1 MDIELMITTRTLTFI
16 IFLAFGS
23 TNNALSE
30 EGIQEDSRIALVP
43 HGLLFRPLLANTYE
57 ARVGLLSQLG
67 KNQLRLDIG
76 NSIDLL
82 QYSVVK
88 DSTSFSMGT
97 DFFTYTLLR
106 GERNFHFPVD
116 ASDYFFGINFNY
128 KSATALGLMSSRL
141 RVSHISA
148 HFVDG
153 HYDNTKGEWKDSRYP
168 IVYSREFIDVV
179 VACDPAPLNDALRGY
194 IGATYLFHVDPITVA
209 PFSGYAGLEWHS
221 KAYTNTNFYAGYQTT
236 MMKISEVAFR
246 HNVQLGVKF
255 GEWDGR
261 GLNLFASY
269 FSGFSIHGEYF
280 DAKENY
286 FALGF
291 LVEF

>member
-1 MDIELMITTRTLTFI
+1 MITMRTLTCI
-16 IFLAFGS
+16 LFLALGS

-30 EGIQEDSRIALVP
+30 EDLQPDSRIALVP

-57 ARVGLLSQLG
+57 PRVGLLSQLG

-82 QYSVVK
+82 EYDVIK
-88 DSTSFSMGT
+88 DSSSFSMGA

-106 GERNFHFPVD
+106 SERNFHFPVD
-116 ASDYFFGINFNY
+116 ASDYFFGVNFNY
-128 KSATALGLMSSRL
+128 KSSTAFGLMSSRL
-141 RVSHISA
+141 RISHISA

-179 VACDPAPLNDALRGY
+179 FACEPAPLNDALRGY
-194 IGATYLFHVDPITVA
+194 FGATYLFHVDPITMD
-209 PFSGYAGLEWHS
+209 PFTAYAGLEWHS
-221 KAYTNTNFYAGYQTT
+221 KVYKATSFYAGYQTT
-236 MMKISEVAFR
+236 VMNISEVAFR
-246 HNVQLGVKF
+246 QNVQLGAKF
-255 GEWDGR
+255 GEWNGR

-269 FSGFSIHGEYF
+269 FSGFSVHGEYF
-280 DAKENY
+280 DVKENY
-286 FALGF
+286 FGLGF
-291 LVEF
+291 LIEF

>member
-1 MDIELMITTRTLTFI
+1 MIPIRTLTCI
-16 IFLAFGS
+16 LFLMLGS
-23 TNNALSE
+23 TINTLSE
-30 EGIQEDSRIALVP
+30 EDTQAGTQIAFVP
-43 HGLLFRPLLANTYE
+43 HGLLFRQLLANTYE
-57 ARVGLLSQLG
+57 PRVGLLSQLG

-82 QYSVVK
+82 QYDVIK
-88 DSTSFSMGT
+88 DSSRFSMGT

-116 ASDYFFGINFNY
+116 ASDFFFGVNFNY
-128 KSATALGLMSSRL
+128 KSSTASGVLSSRL
-141 RVSHISA
+141 RISHISA

-179 VACDPAPLNDALRGY
+179 FAYEPAPLDQALRGY
-194 IGATYLFHVDPITVA
+194 IGATYLFHVDPITVN
-209 PFSGYAGLEWHS
+209 PLIGYAGLEWHS
-221 KAYTNTNFYAGYQTT
+221 KVMNNTNFYVGYQNTVI
-236 MMKISEVAFR
+236 KISEVAFR
-246 HNVQLGVKF
+246 QNVQLGIKF
-255 GEWDGR
+255 GEWSGR

-269 FSGFSIHGEYF
+269 FSGFSIHGEYY

-291 LVEF
+291 LIDF